1 MRIGRIKSLFYRLHL
16 PSGVK
21 GLFVPMALGLVLIT
35 SSALAQGGVAF
46 KAPVSTITLKKQAI
60 QYTQTVPGRVNAFK
74 VAEVR
79 PQVTG
84 IVLERFFQ
92 EGGMV
97 KKGQPLYQI
106 DPSTYQAV
114 YDSARADLLKAQAQM
129 EAAQA
134 REKRYGRLVKDK
146 AVSRQEYDDAHAAW
160 LQARASVAVANASVA
175 RAKINLNYTRV
186 YAPITGRIGKST
198 MTEGALVT
206 ANQAKMMAEI
216 TQLDPIYVDMQ
227 QARKKLFELKQKSIN
242 TDKVMVR
249 LDYGDN
255 QGVYGHMGELQ
266 FSEVTVDP
274 TTSSVVLRAL
284 FPNPEEELYPG
295 FFVSA
300 TLFLDKAQV
309 LLIPQKAAILQPS
322 GKMVAWVVDKENKVH
337 PQPIEVEG
345 SHGNSWIVT
354 TGLNENDAI
363 VTEGFQR
370 LRPGVEVEAS
380 PSTLA
385 LAQ

>member
-1 MRIGRIKSLFYRLHL
+1 MRIGRIKSPFYRLHR
-16 PSGVK
+16 PSGIT
-21 GLFVPMALGLVLIT
+21 GLLVPMALGLILIT
-35 SSALAQGGVAF
+35 SSAMAEKAAF
-46 KAPVSTITLKKQAI
+46 KAPVSTITLKKQTI

-84 IVLERFFQ
+84 IVLERFFE

-114 YDSARADLLKAQAQM
+114 YDSAQADLLKVQAQM
-129 EAAQA
+129 KSTQA
-134 REKRYGRLVKDK
+134 REKRYGRLVKDR

-160 LQARASVAVANASVA
+160 LQARASVAVAKASVA
-175 RAKINLNYTRV
+175 RARINLNYTSV

-198 MTEGALVT
+198 VTEGALVT

-227 QARKKLFELKQKSIN
+227 QARKKLFELKQKSTNNEQIIV
-242 TDKVMVR
+242 K

-255 QGVYGHMGELQ
+255 QGVYGHMGKLQ

-300 TLFLDKAQV
+300 TLLLDETQV

-322 GKMVAWVVDKENKVH
+322 GKMVAWVVEKDNKVH

-354 TGLNENDAI
+354 KGLEENDAI

-380 PSTLA
+380 LSTLA

>member
-1 MRIGRIKSLFYRLHL
+1 M
-16 PSGVK
+16 V
-21 GLFVPMALGLVLIT
+21 LGLVLIT
-35 SSALAQGGVAF
+35 SSAMAEEAAF
-46 KAPVSTITLKKQAI
+46 KAPVSTITLKKQTI

-84 IVLERFFQ
+84 IVLERFFE

-129 EAAQA
+129 KSTQA
-134 REKRYGRLVKDK
+134 RDKRYGRLVKDR
-146 AVSRQEYDDAHAAW
+146 AVSRQEYDDAHSAW
-160 LQARASVAVANASVA
+160 LQARATVAVANASVS
-175 RAKINLNYTRV
+175 RAKINLDYTRV

-198 MTEGALVT
+198 VTEGALVT
-206 ANQAKMMAEI
+206 ANQAMIMAEI

-227 QARKKLFELKQKSIN
+227 QARKKLFELKQKSTN
-242 TDKVMVR
+242 LDKVMVR

-255 QGVYGHMGELQ
+255 QGVYGHMGTLQ

-284 FPNPEEELYPG
+284 FPNPAEELYPG
-295 FFVSA
+295 FFVRA
-300 TLFLDKAQV
+300 TLLLNKAQV

-322 GKMVAWVVDKENKVH
+322 GKMVAWVVDKVNKVH

-345 SHGNSWIVT
+345 SYGNSWIVS
-354 TGLNENDAI
+354 TGLKEDDAI

-380 PSTLA
+380 SPTLA
-385 LAQ
+385 QAQ

>member
-1 MRIGRIKSLFYRLHL
+1 M
-16 PSGVK
+16 VA
-21 GLFVPMALGLVLIT
+21 VALGVV
-35 SSALAQGGVAF
+35 ALPASVMAQGPKGAPF
-46 KAPVSTITLKKQAI
+46 KAPVSVMTMEKQTI
-60 QYTQTVPGRVNAFK
+60 QYTQTVPGRVKAHK

-84 IVLERFFQ
+84 IVLKRYFE
-92 EGGMV
+92 EGSMV

-114 YDSARADLLKAQAQM
+114 YDAARADLLNARARL
-129 EAAQA
+129 EASQA
-134 REKRYGRLVKDK
+134 RKERYGRLVKDK
-146 AVSRQEYDDAHAAW
+146 AVSGQDYDDAHAAW
-160 LQARASVAVANASVA
+160 LQARAAIAVADASVA
-175 RAKINLNYTRV
+175 RAKINLDYTRV

-198 MTEGALVT
+198 VTEGALVT

-227 QARKKLFELKQKSIN
+227 QAREKLFELKQKSRKTEKITVN
-242 TDKVMVR
+242 

-255 QGVYGHMGELQ
+255 QGAYGETGELQ

-274 TTSSVVLRAL
+274 STSSVVLRAL
-284 FPNPEEELYPG
+284 FPNPDEELYPG

-300 TLFLDKAQV
+300 TLLLDKANV

-322 GKMVAWVVDKENKVH
+322 GNMMAWVVDKKNTVH
-337 PQPIEVEG
+337 PRPIEVEG
-345 SHGNSWIVT
+345 TYGNSWIVT
-354 TGLNENDAI
+354 SGLAEGDAI

-370 LRPGVEVEAS
+370 LRPGVEVEAT
-380 PSTLA
+380 PAALA
-385 LAQ
+385 LVY

>member
-1 MRIGRIKSLFYRLHL
+1 
-16 PSGVK
+16 
-21 GLFVPMALGLVLIT
+21 
-35 SSALAQGGVAF
+35 
-46 KAPVSTITLKKQAI
+46 
-60 QYTQTVPGRVNAFK
+60 
-74 VAEVR
+74 
-79 PQVTG
+79 
-84 IVLERFFQ
+84 
-92 EGGMV
+92 
-97 KKGQPLYQI
+97 
-106 DPSTYQAV
+106 
-114 YDSARADLLKAQAQM
+114 
-129 EAAQA
+129 
-134 REKRYGRLVKDK
+134 
-146 AVSRQEYDDAHAAW
+146 
-160 LQARASVAVANASVA
+160 
-175 RAKINLNYTRV
+175 
-186 YAPITGRIGKST
+186 
-198 MTEGALVT
+198 
-206 ANQAKMMAEI
+206 MMAEI

-242 TDKVMVR
+242 IDKVMVR

-284 FPNPEEELYPG
+284 FPNPAEELYPG

-300 TLFLDKAQV
+300 TLLLDKAQV

-345 SHGNSWIVT
+345 SYGNSWIVT

-370 LRPGVEVEAS
+370 LRPGVEVETS

-385 LAQ
+385 LAH